1 MAILVLSGVEALETE
16 VAAIPARARANTKA
30 RTVNFIMKKLL
41 EKVAN

>member
-1 MAILVLSGVEALETE
+1 VETE
-16 VAAIPARARANTKA
+16 VAAMPVRARAKTKA